1 MSPSRRDFLGL
12 AATALSAAALGGC
25 QAGPDSSQA
34 KASKAKLTGQL
45 ITVGTDGHLMPG
57 YTKNRRNEISVLTSV
72 DMKSGKALQTPL
84 EMAAGHSALP
94 LGDGRVVCVSHHK
107 ETSMVVDEKHNVLA
121 TFKTPKDYLYG
132 GHGLLLPGQ
141 DKFILCTRFR
151 RPMSGFDHGRYEVY
165 DMKTLKQLD
174 RIDSGGL
181 HPHEIQEI
189 PGTDELIATHYGDDY
204 AKMPPFAHNLI
215 EPKLTVYDAKT
226 LQVKRHYV
234 QPGYHA
240 MVTHM
245 RVTKDK
251 NAYFVLT
258 QYIDGAIVPT
268 PKDSQG
274 KKIKTTALS
283 RADAELEKFLGH
295 KRDFPIP
302 YEAAQELMIPLPL
315 PFVCLN
321 TQTGEKKDLMTGE
334 ANHLRSQSVGYNEK
348 TNTAIGIF
356 YHSDTA
362 ILHRPGEDAQVLK
375 AGDIGLSE
383 LRGVADIPGTSCVGL
398 VAAHRGLI
406 VYDLDSKEVVMR
418 FPHQYFDT
426 VHLSLDQA

>member
-1 MSPSRRDFLGL
+1 MIKLTWAAL
-12 AATALSAAALGGC
+12 AAVATIGAANSAMA
-25 QAGPDSSQA
+25 QKSVTIVREID
-34 KASKAKLTGQL
+34 
-45 ITVGTDGHLMPG
+45 TDRYDPH
-57 YTKNRRNEISVLTSV
+57 KSTSR
-72 DMKSGKALQTPL
+72 SGA
-84 EMAAGHSALP
+84 EVMYMI
-94 LGDGRVVCVSHHK
+94 GD
-107 ETSMVVDEKHNVLA
+107 TMVNLD
-121 TFKTPKDYLYG
+121 
-132 GHGLLLPGQ
+132 
-141 DKFILCTRFR
+141 
-151 RPMSGFDHGRYEVY
+151 Y

-321 TQTGEKKDLMTGE
+321 IAAACCCRNLSISSTANCGARRLMYPG
-334 ANHLRSQSVGYNEK
+334 RSSSQPAATSHAFNPFSQNPSIRPQA
-348 TNTAIGIF
+348 THAISMAAAPNRRTAWAWF
-356 YHSDTA
+356 RNS
-362 ILHRPGEDAQVLK
+362 RQ
-375 AGDIGLSE
+375 AGRYSFIRS
-383 LRGVADIPGTSCVGL
+383 RTS
-398 VAAHRGLI
+398 
-406 VYDLDSKEVVMR
+406 
-418 FPHQYFDT
+418 
-426 VHLSLDQA
+426 